1 MIPNWLARTATS
13 TPIVIRNWSA
23 RTAIAAGIFF
33 VSLAQ
38 AEASPPPVLAQLK
51 VTQAN
56 AKNYI
61 VESLVT
67 VALMGGALFIV
78 CKTSRRS

>member
-1 MIPNWLARTATS
+1 MIRNWLASTATA
-13 TPIVIRNWSA
+13 V
-23 RTAIAAGIFF
+23 GIFF
-33 VSLAQ
+33 FALAQ
-38 AEASPPPVLAQLK
+38 AEAALPVLAQLR

>member
-1 MIPNWLARTATS
+1 MIRNWLARTATA
-13 TPIVIRNWSA
+13 V
-23 RTAIAAGIFF
+23 GIFF
-33 VSLAQ
+33 VALAQ
-38 AEASPPPVLAQLK
+38 AEASLPPVLAQLK

-67 VALMGGALFIV
+67 VALMGGALFVV